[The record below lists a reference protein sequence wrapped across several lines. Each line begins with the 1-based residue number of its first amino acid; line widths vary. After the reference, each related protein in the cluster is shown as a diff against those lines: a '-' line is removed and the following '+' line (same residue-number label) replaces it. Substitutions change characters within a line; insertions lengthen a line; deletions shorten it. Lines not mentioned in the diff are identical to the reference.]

1 MTNYNFESHNIPGFF
16 IRHFNFEGELT
27 RQTGPINDFAFA
39 WVKRGEGQIAFKSV
53 NFPDRRLRHQ
63 NFRVRL
69 HAPAGPNDQLFRDDS
84 TFSVVRGLADDEG
97 FSFRSM
103 NFPDR
108 YLRHRDFHLWVEPP
122 PRGDDELFKNDATF
136 HRTLAAVIIDK
147 R

>member
-1 MTNYNFESHNIPGFF
+1 MTNYNFESYNIPGFF

-27 RQTGPINDFAFA
+27 RQTGPIKDFAFSL
-39 WVKRGEGQIAFKSV
+39 VKRGQGQIAFKSV

-63 NFRVRL
+63 NFRIRL

-84 TFSVVRGLADDEG
+84 TFTLLRGLADDEA
-97 FSFRSM
+97 FSFRSV

-122 PRGDDELFKNDATF
+122 AHPDDELFQKDATF
-136 HRTLAAVIIDK
+136 YRRPASVIIDHG
-147 R
+147 